1 MLLNCPFK
9 YWDGLHYVSFISL
22 YLEMSGITTRIYFKR
37 FIQHLT
43 SFLILL
49 FVIASVTSL
58 WFLIYVCPLLISGN
72 LFLRIRFAGITW
84 WTRQRRPCR
93 LWLVAD
99 VINNMDKKEPWKTFL
114 VGNLRIHLT
123 RTYIFCHAKKD
134 IFLFEC
140 LFIFLKHTHSCL
152 ILKSENMS
160 ITDLFPHLHYSSY
173 TYFQSH
179 QKHCSA

>member
-22 YLEMSGITTRIYFKR
+22 YLEISGITTRIYFKR

-49 FVIASVTSL
+49 FVIASATSL

-72 LFLRIRFAGITW
+72 LFLRIRFAGTTW

-123 RTYIFCHAKKD
+123 RTYIFCHAKRY
-134 IFLFEC
+134 FLFEC
-140 LFIFLKHTHSCL
+140 LFIFLKHTFMSDFD
-152 ILKSENMS
+152 SENMS
-160 ITDLFPHLHYSSY
+160 ITDLFPHLHNSSY

-179 QKHCSA
+179 QMHCSA